1 MTNPQVNSNLH
12 VKKIGHNSTMQLII
26 DNFTLLCNTSG
37 SLLSSPDT
45 DQTTQRSLEAY
56 FQHDQQ
62 RHFFL
67 LDQTGGGNSINREH
81 FQTMEKIKLHFIYR
95 FGKCKNEIKQSG
107 KSLGLIFEHV
117 LI

>member
-1 MTNPQVNSNLH
+1 MLLN
-12 VKKIGHNSTMQLII
+12 I
-26 DNFTLLCNTSG
+26 DNFTLLCNKSG

-62 RHFFL
+62 RHCFL
-67 LDQTGGGNSINREH
+67 LDQAGGGNSINREH
-81 FQTMEKIKLHFIYR
+81 FQTMDKIKLHFIYQ

-107 KSLGLIFEHV
+107 KRHTYAKCKQCGTDPE
-117 LI
+117 